1 MRRSFSVARAGRRA
15 RAVALSLA
23 VVAAAGLPAGAVG
36 ISPAAPAPAMLG
48 DRVLATF
55 TGTIKGIVV
64 LREGSDGRMGISVA
78 LAGTPSGTVRL
89 VGSPDACSTPL
100 PSAIRSF
107 SLPFTPLRWVR
118 TTVSGLMEEEGIWYY
133 RSIRLVKPGVPNRQ
147 LACRNVRYLRLATA
161 PTVAIEL
168 QNVLIS
174 SYVVPG
180 GVRGMIAAGPGTGDP
195 VPLVA
200 TIARRAPG
208 ATYRLVGSTAPCG
221 TSHQANETVFDR
233 TFPTS
238 GVITRGITAD
248 DDWEALTS
256 FRIFRGTGF
265 SQQAR
270 CIGDAMGVFGEHV

>member
-1 MRRSFSVARAGRRA
+1 MRALSFVSCAGRRA
-15 RAVALSLA
+15 RAVALGLA
-23 VVAAAGLPAGAVG
+23 LVALAGLPAAAAGDA
-36 ISPAAPAPAMLG
+36 PASPAPAMLG

-55 TGTIKGIVV
+55 TGTIKGVVV
-64 LREGSDGRMGISVA
+64 LREGSGGAMGISVA
-78 LAGTPSGTVRL
+78 LVGTPPGTVRL

-107 SLPFTPLRWVR
+107 SLPFEPLRWVR
-118 TTVSGLMEEEGIWYY
+118 TTVAGMMEEEGIWYY
-133 RSIRLVKPGVPNRQ
+133 RSIRLVKPGSPNRQ

-161 PTVAIEL
+161 PTVAYQLE
-168 QNVLIS
+168 NVLIT
-174 SYVVPG
+174 SYAVAG
-180 GVRGMIAAGPGTGDP
+180 GVRGMIVTGPGFTDP

-200 TIARRAPG
+200 VIQRRAPG

-233 TFPTS
+233 TFPSS

-248 DDWEALTS
+248 DDWEDLTS
-256 FRIFRGTGF
+256 FRVFRGSGF

-270 CIGDAMGVFGEHV
+270 CIQNIQEFVEIV